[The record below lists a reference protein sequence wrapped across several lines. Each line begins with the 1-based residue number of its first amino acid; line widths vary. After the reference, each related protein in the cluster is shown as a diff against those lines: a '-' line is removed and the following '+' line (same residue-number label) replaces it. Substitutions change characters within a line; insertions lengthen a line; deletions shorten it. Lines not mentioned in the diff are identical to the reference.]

1 MLKRPPTPF
10 GLAVK
15 TKLLEIGQPQEWLI
29 GECRAKTGMYVD
41 SSTMYKL
48 LTGQLNSFRL
58 KAAIRE
64 ILNLPDGTGQKGA

>member
-1 MLKRPPTPF
+1 MLKRPPTAF

-15 TKLLEIGQPQEWLI
+15 TKLLELGQPQEWLI
-29 GECRAKTGMYVD
+29 RACRERTGMYVD

-48 LTGQLNSFRL
+48 LTGQLDSQRL

-64 ILNLPDGTGQKGA
+64 ILELPEDAGKTA

>member
-1 MLKRPPTPF
+1 MLKRTPTAF

-15 TKLLEIGQPQEWLI
+15 TKLLELGQPQEWLI
-29 GECRAKTGMYVD
+29 QACRERTGMYVD

-48 LTGQLNSFRL
+48 LTGQLDSVRL

-64 ILNLPDGTGQKGA
+64 ILELPEDTIQTV